1 MGGVLGS
8 NKGSFDM
15 STQNGKAL
23 VALTELDMI
32 SLGVLK
38 LRSGLLGVDLT
49 AGVASALDDL
59 RSSLANLRHELEE
72 VGELG

>member
-1 MGGVLGS
+1 
-8 NKGSFDM
+8 M